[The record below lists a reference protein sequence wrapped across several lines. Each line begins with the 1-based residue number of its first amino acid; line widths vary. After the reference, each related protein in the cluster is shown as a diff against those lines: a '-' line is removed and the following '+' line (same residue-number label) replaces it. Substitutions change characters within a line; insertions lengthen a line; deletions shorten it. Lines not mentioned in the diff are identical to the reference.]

1 MNINNTRTFHY
12 YKITNNK
19 LGDVGIKMT
28 RKLITEINSD
38 VRRYYIAVEGI
49 QNFYNWLHN
58 DHNYER
64 DYEHNDYKIEL
75 IRTYEFEK
83 NDDEKINDM
92 NYDLAYE
99 ILSNLENDII
109 ENCWGDKRQKAY
121 GLSLQGKAYC
131 ELCLLTYNKNNN
143 KRHCYT
149 KKHKKMEE
157 KYYKYIDRYDKDDDE
172 YE

>member
-38 VRRYYIAVEGI
+38 VRRYYLLVEGI
-49 QNFYNWLHN
+49 QHFYNWLHN
-58 DHNYER
+58 DHNHER
-64 DYEHNDYKIEL
+64 DYEHNDYKTEL

-92 NYDLAYE
+92 NYDLAFE
-99 ILSNLENDII
+99 ILNNLERDVIDNHRGS
-109 ENCWGDKRQKAY
+109 EQQKDDVL
-121 GLSLQGKAYC
+121 LSQGKVHC
-131 ELCLLTYNKNNN
+131 KLCSSTYSKYDY
-143 KRHCYT
+143 KRHKNTT
-149 KKHKKMEE
+149 KHHNMEWT
-157 KYYKYIDRYDKDDDE
+157 YDRFLHRDDKDDDE
-172 YE
+172 